1 MDELQNEIRALFKT
15 NEPLS
20 KPDLVSI
27 LSQLLERIQQLET
40 QLKEKNNVSQ

>member
-1 MDELQNEIRALFKT
+1 MDEIHNEIRALFKT

-27 LSQLLERIQQLET
+27 LFQLLERIQQVEAK
-40 QLKEKNNVSQ
+40 LKEKNSA